1 MIELRPFANTIVSIF
16 LFVLVLTMVGTGT
29 VAADSHDEWEEPEGG
44 IICGDSAGAETAQNI
59 LRSVIAIFMIFGLV
73 FGIMLYAAS
82 KFEETL
88 ADGVLGGL
96 DGMDSFFSAVKLMF
110 LVFFVGLIAEP
121 LFGIRV
127 SCIIPNFF

>member
-1 MIELRPFANTIVSIF
+1 MVLSFF
-16 LFVLVLTMVGTGT
+16 LLLLVLTVIGTGT
-29 VAADSHDEWEEPEGG
+29 VAADSHEEWEEPEGG
-44 IICGDSAGAETAQNI
+44 IICGNSEGAETAQNI

-73 FGIMLYAAS
+73 FGILLFAAS

-88 ADGVLGGL
+88 AEGVLGGL

-127 SCIIPNFF
+127 SCIIPDFF